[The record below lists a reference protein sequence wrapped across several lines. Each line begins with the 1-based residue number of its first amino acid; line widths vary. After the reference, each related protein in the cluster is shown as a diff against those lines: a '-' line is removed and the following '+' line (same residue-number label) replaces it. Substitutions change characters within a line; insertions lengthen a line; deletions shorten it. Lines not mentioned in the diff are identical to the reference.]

1 MTVNAT
7 VLTAT
12 TSKTLAQ
19 DSLSGKRLEAI
30 YNTTDELLYIN
41 YNEDNLI
48 TTSDWTIKVNAGAT
62 AATTVASADFDY
74 TITGTSSADTITTG
88 AGDDIIDGG
97 SGVDTINGGDGTN
110 SISDSAGADVVYI
123 SNSGTDT
130 VNVSTGS
137 DDVKITSKSDTQTL
151 ITITDTTGTTHD
163 FTVSATSHDQI
174 TNFSTTND
182 DIKITGALY
191 TAVAVGK
198 TAPTT
203 TILAGSGQ
211 TGDLDAGGVIIANTN
226 EKMGNAYTTDFGDVS
241 AMITAINL
249 VTGSDGEAN
258 EEYVIAIGDSG
269 TVYGL
274 YYWKD
279 VDGDDDISSGDIF
292 GLLATVS
299 GSVLVAAD
307 IDAAS
312 GS

>member
-1 MTVNAT
+1 M
-7 VLTAT
+7 
-12 TSKTLAQ
+12 
-19 DSLSGKRLEAI
+19 
-30 YNTTDELLYIN
+30 
-41 YNEDNLI
+41 
-48 TTSDWTIKVNAGAT
+48 
-62 AATTVASADFDY
+62 
-74 TITGTSSADTITTG
+74 
-88 AGDDIIDGG
+88 
-97 SGVDTINGGDGTN
+97 
-110 SISDSAGADVVYI
+110 
-123 SNSGTDT
+123 
-130 VNVSTGS
+130 
-137 DDVKITSKSDTQTL
+137 

-174 TNFSTTND
+174 TNFATTAD

-203 TILAGSGQ
+203 TLLAASGQ

-226 EKMGNAYTTDFGDVS
+226 EKLAVAYTHANGFGDVS
-241 AMITAINL
+241 AMITAINA

-299 GSVLVAAD
+299 GAVLVAAD